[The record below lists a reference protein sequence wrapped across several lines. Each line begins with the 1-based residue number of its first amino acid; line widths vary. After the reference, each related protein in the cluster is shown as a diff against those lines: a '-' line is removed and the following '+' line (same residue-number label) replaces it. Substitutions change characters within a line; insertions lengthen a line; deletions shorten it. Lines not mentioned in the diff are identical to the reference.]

1 MLLLNLEDFWK
12 IVSMKIWELNH
23 PTYVFVRFRCTFYYC
38 PRYSKTVAFPF
49 SHGFFLKE
57 SYSLFK
63 ETNTRTGEENKND
76 IFLLNRFYFNKKK
89 LRYSQNVLLFQNRKL
104 TIKIFPRQNLLN
116 YQRSLIYQRT
126 FLNERPVTLKCY
138 IVPDVLE
145 KAIWKEFR
153 IIYLKKGIFQ
163 LNWFG
168 FIVVL
173 YIYLY

>member
-1 MLLLNLEDFWK
+1 MQSFILIIGNKYYSNVVTKSGGFLKDCKYENMGTEP
-12 IVSMKIWELNH
+12 S
-23 PTYVFVRFRCTFYYC
+23 YVCFCSFSTFYYC

-126 FLNERPVTLKCY
+126 FLNEYPVTLKCY

-145 KAIWKEFR
+145 KAI
-153 IIYLKKGIFQ
+153 
-163 LNWFG
+163 
-168 FIVVL
+168 
-173 YIYLY
+173 